1 MKRYI
6 FKILMDCE
14 TCGVEINTHQ
24 AKDNE
29 WEAVE
34 NGCTCNI
41 GQCSPDDNYKGC
53 YDETQIRIL
62 EALFDKVHLIKQAM
76 EYFEMEIMKHE

>member
-1 MKRYI
+1 MIGLKAKEWDVI
-6 FKILMDCE
+6 SGALL
-14 TCGVEINTHQ
+14 Q

-29 WEAVE
+29 WEWIE
-34 NGCTCNI
+34 RGCECNEE
-41 GQCSPDDNYKGC
+41 CDPNDYHKGC

-76 EYFEMEIMKHE
+76 EYFEMEILKHE